1 MRHLSDFEGFNEN
14 FFTKLGAG
22 VRKLFKGIGRL
33 IVGSASLSGALDEYE
48 IEVDKIDNHTFKFY
62 HKKRLVARVFQ
73 PDGDEG
79 TEMNRP
85 VFKIY
90 IYLYEN
96 EIKNTKSLSMK
107 VSDPDKEISDEINKQ
122 GERPYY
128 KLAKRHFQIDW
139 LIQTFYEWWASKTKS
154 GRAVTQKLNK
164 SDQQPKPLKHFE
176 PGKRMGFGD
185 RQSRFLRGAYYKTIY
200 K

>member
-1 MRHLSDFEGFNEN
+1 MKHLNDFETFNEN
-14 FFTKLGAG
+14 FFTKFGAA
-22 VRKLFKGIGRL
+22 VRKLFRGIGRL
-33 IVGSASLSGALDEYE
+33 IVGDSSLGGALGEYD
-48 IEVDKIDNHTFKFY
+48 IKVDKIDNHTFKFY
-62 HKKRLVARVFQ
+62 HNNRLVARVFQ

-90 IYLYEN
+90 IYLYEK
-96 EIKNTKSLSMK
+96 EINNTKSLSMR
-107 VSDPDKEISDEINKQ
+107 VTDPDKEISVEISKQ
-122 GERPYY
+122 DERPYY

-164 SDQQPKPLKHFE
+164 AEQKPTPLKHFE
-176 PGKRMGFGD
+176 PGRRTGYGD
-185 RQSRFLRGAYYKTIY
+185 RQGRLLRGVYPKTIY
-200 K
+200 R